1 MATAK
6 NKIANLREHIL
17 NVPDL
22 EEEQVKVPG
31 WGVTILVRALTGA
44 ERARFMK
51 QVQAKPEPGQSARD
65 VRIDWGRW
73 WADIVILSARD
84 PEDGVLIFEPTD
96 RDALLT
102 KSGKNLEVVADV
114 ARRLS
119 GFEDDATATTKSG
132 AEDE

>member
-22 EEEQVKVPG
+22 EEEQVEVPG

-44 ERARFMK
+44 ERARFIK
-51 QVQAKPEPGQSARD
+51 QVQAKTEPGQSARD

-84 PEDGVLIFEPTD
+84 PEDGALIFEPTD